1 MNAVPTLPV
10 KPPML
15 NVLPKTDQLYNK
27 LMNSS
32 APSRMFL
39 RFENE
44 LRHFLLFNFIKT
56 CCPPFYENQFSY
68 FFSKPEHLVKLQQNK
83 GMMIMKQAY
92 DSAKTRQHEPDVC
105 APLRNACSA
114 LRQKA
119 N

>member
-1 MNAVPTLPV
+1 MSFII
-10 KPPML
+10 
-15 NVLPKTDQLYNK
+15 Y
-27 LMNSS
+27 
-32 APSRMFL
+32 
-39 RFENE
+39 
-44 LRHFLLFNFIKT
+44 HIILFI
-56 CCPPFYENQFSY
+56 SY
-68 FFSKPEHLVKLQQNK
+68 ISSKPEHLVKLQQNK